1 MADKT
6 YAKDAEQLAGE
17 FREISIAEFFEK
29 NRHLLGYENTTKALI
44 TVVKELVDNSLDACN
59 EARTLPDIKV
69 NLKELSESRYK
80 IVVEDNGPGIVKD
93 KLAMAF
99 GKLLYGTKFH
109 RLVQGRGTQGIGA
122 SGAIL
127 YAQLTTGKPA
137 KIISSTGKDTHT
149 YELVIDT
156 VKNQPHI
163 LSDSTEKTSD
173 KWTGVRIEL
182 EVEGRYIEKGQSVL
196 EYLKQTAMANP
207 YAKIIFNGPNG
218 KFTFER
224 VTKEVP
230 KQPKEIKPHPYG
242 VELGILRRMLQ
253 YTKTRNV
260 STFLTSDFSRVGKNS
275 AIQIC
280 KIAKVNSNTKPQN
293 LTHEEIEKL
302 HRAMQSVK
310 LIAPPTDCLSPLGES
325 LLAEGLKKET
335 GAEFAVAVTRP
346 ASVYRG
352 NPFMVECALG
362 FGGNLPSDQQAQL
375 FRLANKVPLLY
386 NQSDCALTEAT
397 QDVDWRRYNFSQS
410 SGQLPAGQLAILI
423 HFASVWVPYTS
434 EGKQAIAKYPEIVK
448 ELKLALQD
456 AGRKLGKY
464 ISGKRRLIEARNRQS
479 LFESY
484 IKEISEAISKITGAS
499 KDRIQTKLEAMLKK
513 GKVIEEA
520 AQEIIEEGT
529 KGEKNEEGNRPETE
543 D

>member
-1 MADKT
+1 MSDGKT
-6 YAKDAEQLAGE
+6 AEELAGQ
-17 FREISIAEFFEK
+17 FREVSIAEFFEK

-44 TVVKELVDNSLDACN
+44 TVVKEFVDNSLDATN
-59 EARTLPDIKV
+59 EARILPDIKV
-69 NLKELSESRYK
+69 NLKETSEGRFK

-93 KLAMAF
+93 KLALAF

-127 YAQLTTGKPA
+127 YAQLTTGKPT
-137 KIISSTGKDTHT
+137 KVISSTGKDIHT

-156 VKNQPHI
+156 IKNQPHI
-163 LSDSTEKTSD
+163 ISDSTEKNPG
-173 KWTGVRIEL
+173 KWTGVRVEL

-196 EYLKQTAMANP
+196 EYLKQTAMSNP
-207 YAKIIFNGPNG
+207 YAKIIFNNPNG
-218 KFTFER
+218 KMVFER
-224 VTKEVP
+224 ASKEIP

-253 YTKTRNV
+253 YTKARNV
-260 STFLTSDFSRVGKNS
+260 SSFLTNDFSRVGKSS
-275 AIQIC
+275 AHQIC
-280 KIAKVNSNTKPQN
+280 KLAKLNPKMKPQN
-293 LTHEEIEKL
+293 LTHDEIEKL
-302 HRAMQSVK
+302 SKAMQNVK
-310 LIAPPTDCLSPLGES
+310 LIAPPTDCLSPLGEN
-325 LLAEGLKKET
+325 LLTEGLKKET

-352 NPFMVECALG
+352 NPFVVECALG
-362 FGGNLPSDQQAQL
+362 FGGNIPTDQQAQL

-386 NQSDCALTEAT
+386 NQSDCALTEAA

-410 SGQLPAGQLAILI
+410 SGQLPGGPLVILI

-434 EGKQAIAKYPEIVK
+434 EGKHAIAKYPEIVK
-448 ELKLALQD
+448 EVKLALQD

-464 ISGKRRLIEARNRQS
+464 ISGKRRLIEASQRQS

-484 IKEISEAISKITGAS
+484 IKEVSEAISKITGS
-499 KDRIQTKLEAMLKK
+499 PKERIQNKLEGMLKK
-513 GKVIEEA
+513 GKIIEEA
-520 AQEIIEEGT
+520 AKEVEN
-529 KGEKNEEGNRPETE
+529 NEEGRTETE
-543 D
+543 S